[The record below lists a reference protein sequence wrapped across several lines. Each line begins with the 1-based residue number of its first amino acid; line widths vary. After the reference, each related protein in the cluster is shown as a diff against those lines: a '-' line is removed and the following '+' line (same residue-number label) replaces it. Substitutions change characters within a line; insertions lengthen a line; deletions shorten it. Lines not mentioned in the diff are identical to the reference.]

1 MGGRQGGDDNLPPP
15 ESAAP
20 NSAKKDLFAL
30 LSQTKDNVRQYRQD
44 LLVPTDQ
51 VDLYYDMRN
60 VECEV
65 THTQVNVKI
74 HVPVKGMN
82 DKHVFVE
89 FHPMYFRASPSD
101 VCAFIT
107 EPVRVAFIGDTTVV
121 VPPGACQDAF
131 CDLNSETELE
141 HIPACLRPLFPG
153 RALPP
158 LPCEPLCLFPRGGRV
173 SHVSADVV
181 RQCGAHDVSA
191 TPASA
196 HLRACRH

>member
-1 MGGRQGGDDNLPPP
+1 MTICRHQNLPYQIV
-15 ESAAP
+15 S
-20 NSAKKDLFAL
+20 KDDLLAL
-30 LSQTKDNVRQYRQD
+30 LSQAKDNVRQYRQD
-44 LLVPTDQ
+44 FLVPTDQ
-51 VDLYYDMRN
+51 VDLYYAMRN

-65 THTQVNVKI
+65 THIQFNVKI

-89 FHPMYFRASPSD
+89 FHPMYFRASH

-121 VPPGACQDAF
+121 VPPGAYQDAF

-158 LPCEPLCLFPRGGRV
+158 LPCEPLCLSPGEAEFPTLV
-173 SHVSADVV
+173 QTSSDSVV
-181 RQCGAHDVSA
+181 LTTSQQHPLQL
-191 TPASA
+191 T
-196 HLRACRH
+196 CRH